1 MFGCLTQR
9 AGLSQLSA
17 GPCPFGTRKTSFATE
32 PGRRG
37 SRVLATLLSR
47 HSPLALVF
55 RSLAAAAAALG
66 FSPLATL
73 LSGSLATRSRR
84 RGSRLSLGFTRSRLS
99 GSLALASRVHSQ
111 SPCSRARRRHLSPPV
126 VTTPRPRTSSICRS
140 AWLSPLGFICFA
152 VHLLSSASQG

>member
-1 MFGCLTQR
+1 LVSWPSARACLKR
-9 AGLSQLSA
+9 AHNQAHFERGKVASQVSLA
-17 GPCPFGTRKTSFATE
+17 TRSRRGSRVFSSRHSSCSRLQTPRS
-32 PGRRG
+32 RRG
-37 SRVLATLLSR
+37 SRVLSSR

-55 RSLAAAAAALG
+55 RPLAVAAAALG

-84 RGSRLSLGFTRSRLS
+84 RGSRLS

-126 VTTPRPRTSSICRS
+126 VTTPRPWTSSICRS
-140 AWLSPLGFICFA
+140 TFICFA
-152 VHLLSSASQG
+152 R